1 MSLLQLD
8 ILDAMQDYMSVL
20 KDNVA
25 GVPGW
30 HAHSKNTVMRSA
42 KADMQLVVSKQ
53 FSAEASGGFR
63 SLRVVL

>member
-1 MSLLQLD
+1 
-8 ILDAMQDYMSVL
+8 MSVL